1 MNSATIKYAWFLP
14 TVVVLVAWSGC
25 RRVVSPMRVTVQ
37 ERPSQV
43 SSAPARRASFVRLC
57 AGQTGWL
64 PQAPVIKVTATDGV
78 TVVSWLART
87 GHPLRLL
94 LPKPVALP
102 GGFRHLDLHAC
113 VVGQGYTPSVGCTFL
128 VGNADGRLHTRK
140 TSSISMSWER
150 HSTYAYQK
158 KPPVSLLGLQ
168 LTPRADG
175 LIQVVLGP
183 VKAQMVRRGA
193 IGDYWGV
200 LPSRWSPRFQ
210 AYFAYGAEPFIY
222 ADYLVHESGS
232 YTVVLTAQ
240 KQWQGA
246 TVWQT
251 RVGFTFRSGPEA
263 PSEKGPVINL
273 SPGNYWITAHVF
285 NGSGQYLS
293 REEFQVDI
301 LRRNQVLPSLGGA
314 VGKPL
319 ALEVGTQEPSNV
331 FPYGVEPRFRVFLP
345 SAASYPLTLRYQIRG
360 FYGKTVLH
368 EPEVKVTHP
377 GVVWWQPEG
386 MKLENGQVYQIH
398 AECLHGSVTVD
409 TAQALFGLSNAPHR
423 TVVSGPQPPKRP
435 PVAGPSREQ
444 LAVDAYWEPY
454 SYGGRPYSFKSFQR
468 LVALAK
474 ANHCSEVRIDLNW
487 PTLEPLPGVFRFHSI
502 DRMVKTI
509 EAAGLNV
516 AFEVYGFY
524 QVPPWVRS
532 FDSMADSQGDI
543 HNLWYAGG
551 VHRVPSPSDPR
562 FLAALSQLWRALAA
576 RYGHDPDVSG
586 YAFLGLFADHF
597 YFDRQPGTT
606 VDYSAAAERS
616 FRWFLHHHRGYSL
629 AKLAKRYHARY
640 RTWSEVNLPQPSA
653 AVGAWPR
660 IPRRWSDFLAFRRWT
675 FQRYVHAVV
684 RAIRSGDSLGY
695 IHLYQL
701 GEVPMGSVVDYLAA
715 HGGAL
720 DDGGDEQ
727 ESGVA
732 SASPLL
738 YLRNLGDFSESVAQ
752 MPQSR
757 YTIYMLFTKL
767 YYSGA
772 GGNFRW
778 LWNMSGGRNAANK
791 AHWLEIMRYFGR
803 RWQPVLNRMYAARA
817 PELDLAVLSP
827 ISGNPAEQYLG
838 SYLKSQA
845 WPSVWLGGLLLQ
857 DHQFPYW
864 VGRWNHPTSALRGA
878 KLAFVAGNMI
888 VQPSSHYWD
897 SVAAWVRRGG
907 KLVLMSPAS
916 GRWALNHRR
925 EDFYLLGKMGLG
937 LERTNKRLHD
947 QKVLTNG
954 QTPFSGGQVVPL
966 ANIGLNGKP
975 GFQELKPVGHYKTL
989 ASFSD
994 GSPAIIR
1001 FNFGKG
1007 EVVLFLQTVDCFT
1020 LRNLVDPN
1028 HGIVAA
1034 LCRWGGVKR
1043 FFDSN
1048 QPNFRLC
1055 LLRDGKSIF
1064 LLVHHYQPPSWFTHP
1079 DIRVLSGMVQVKG
1092 LAPQTRY
1099 IVRELTHPNVR
1110 PLSMSGRR
1118 LGAEGFQVE
1127 KMAVGETRV
1136 YEITAMVSGK

>member
-1 MNSATIKYAWFLP
+1 M
-14 TVVVLVAWSGC
+14 
-25 RRVVSPMRVTVQ
+25 
-37 ERPSQV
+37 
-43 SSAPARRASFVRLC
+43 
-57 AGQTGWL
+57 
-64 PQAPVIKVTATDGV
+64 TANDGV
-78 TVVSWLART
+78 TVVSWLGRT

-102 GGFRHLDLHAC
+102 GGFRRLDVHAC
-113 VVGQGYTPSVGCTFL
+113 VLGQGYTPSVGCTFL
-128 VGNADGRLHTRK
+128 VGNADGLLHTRK

-168 LTPRADG
+168 LTPRATG
-175 LIQVVLGP
+175 PLQVMLGP
-183 VKAQMVRRGA
+183 VEAQMVRRGA

-200 LPSRWSPRFQ
+200 LPSRQPPQLQ
-210 AYFAYGAEPFIY
+210 AYFGYGVGPFIY
-222 ADYLVHESGS
+222 ADYLVHESGA
-232 YTVVLTAQ
+232 YTVILTAQ

-251 RVGFTFRSGPEA
+251 RVGLTFRSGPEA
-263 PSEKGPVINL
+263 PSEKGPAINL
-273 SPGNYWITAHVF
+273 PPGNYWVTAHVF

-301 LRRNQVLPSLGGA
+301 LRRNQALPPLGGA

-331 FPYGVEPRFRVFLP
+331 FPYGVEPRFRVSPP

-368 EPEVKVTHP
+368 EAEVKVTHP

-386 MKLENGQVYQIH
+386 MKLENGEVYQIQ
-398 AECLHGSVTVD
+398 AECLHGNVTVD
-409 TAQALFGLSNAPHR
+409 TAQALFGLSNAPRR

-444 LAVDAYWEPY
+444 LAVEAYWEPFY
-454 SYGGRPYSFKSFQR
+454 YGGRHYSFKSFQR

-474 ANHCSEVRIDLNW
+474 ANHCSGVRLDLDW
-487 PTLEPLPGVFRFHSI
+487 PMLEPLPGVFRFHTV
-502 DRMVKTI
+502 DRMVRTI

-516 AFEVYGFY
+516 SFMVYGFY
-524 QVPPWVRS
+524 QVPAWVRS

-551 VHRVPSPSDPR
+551 VNRVPSPSDPR
-562 FLAALSQLWRALAA
+562 FLAALGQFWRAIVT
-576 RYGHDPDVSG
+576 RYGRDPDVSG
-586 YAFLGLFADHF
+586 YTFLGLFADSF
-597 YFDRQPGTT
+597 YFDRQPGTA
-606 VDYSAAAERS
+606 VDYSAAAEWS
-616 FRWFLHHHRGYSL
+616 FREFLRHHRGYSL
-629 AKLAKRYHARY
+629 ARLAKRYHARY
-640 RTWSEVNLPQPSA
+640 RTWSEVKLPQPSV

-660 IPRRWSDFLAFRRWT
+660 ISARWADFMAFRRWT
-675 FQRYVHAVV
+675 LHRYVRTVV
-684 RAIRSGDSLGY
+684 RAIRSGDKIGY
-695 IHLYQL
+695 IHLYVL
-701 GEVPMGSVVDYLAA
+701 GESPMGSVVDYLAA
-715 HGGAL
+715 HGGAI

-727 ESGVA
+727 EDCIPQ
-732 SASPLL
+732 ASPLF
-738 YLRNLGDFSESVAQ
+738 YLRHIGDFTESVAQ
-752 MPQSR
+752 MPRSR
-757 YTIYMLFTKL
+757 YTIWMLFTKL
-767 YYSGA
+767 FYSGA

-778 LWNMSGGRNAANK
+778 EWNMSSARNATVRDG
-791 AHWLEIMRYFGR
+791 WLGVMRYFR
-803 RWQPVLNRMYAARA
+803 ERWKPVLDRMYAARA
-817 PELDLAVLSP
+817 PKLDLAVLGQ
-827 ISGNPAEQYLG
+827 IYGNAAARYLG
-838 SYLKSQA
+838 SYWKSQA
-845 WPSVWLGGLLLQ
+845 WQCGWLGDLLLQ

-864 VGRWNHPTSALRGA
+864 VGRWNHPASALRGA
-878 KLAFVAGNMI
+878 KLAFVESDMI

-907 KLVLMSPAS
+907 KLVLMSPTS

-937 LERTNKRLHD
+937 LARTNKRLHD
-947 QKVLTNG
+947 QQVLTNG
-954 QTPFSGGQVVPL
+954 QAPFSGGQVVPL
-966 ANIGLNGKP
+966 ANVGLNGKP

-1001 FNFGKG
+1001 FKFGKG
-1007 EVVLFLQTVDCFT
+1007 AVVLFLQTADC
-1020 LRNLVDPN
+1020 LKLLNLADPS
-1028 HGIVAA
+1028 HGIMAA

-1055 LLRDGKSIF
+1055 LLRHGTRIF
-1064 LLVHHYQPPSWFTHP
+1064 LLVHHYKPPFWFEHK
-1079 DIRVLSGMVQVKG
+1079 DLRALSGMVQVKD
-1092 LAPQTRY
+1092 LAPQVRY
-1099 IVRELTHPNVR
+1099 TVAALTNPNIR

-1118 LGAEGFQVE
+1118 LGAEGFQAE
-1127 KMAVGETRV
+1127 KIAVGETRV
-1136 YEITAMVSGK
+1136 YEITSSASGK